1 MVHSQGDQYTH
12 QGILRRIRERQK
24 GAESFFEEIIAKSFP
39 NLGRQTSKKFKEF
52 QQVNPKRTTSRHI
65 KI

>member
-24 GAESFFEEIIAKSFP
+24 GAESFFEEIRAKSFP
-39 NLGRQTSKKFKEF
+39 NLRRQIFKKFKEL
-52 QQVNPKRTTSRHI
+52 QLK
-65 KI
+65 